1 MFINYVVVIYKIM
14 VEFVLFIL
22 GRYVF
27 FYVFKV
33 KVEIFFMKKIII
45 FERFIILLIVYYFN
59 LKFIII

>member
-1 MFINYVVVIYKIM
+1 MKFILFNFWVFLVLNKIVFINYVVVIYKIM

-45 FERFIILLIVYYFN
+45 F
-59 LKFIII
+59 